1 MTSLSS
7 NKGCPQTDTLQ
18 TTMLHILNGSSI
30 EEPLR
35 QSTIPGEYFSFRDAL
50 IAGPA
55 LSGLDENEWRRLRV
69 AHLSNSYGVES
80 TKCEKEL
87 LEQTQTLESFSQHE
101 EVVMW
106 FEHDLF
112 CQLNLL
118 YLLDWFAHVDLGQTK
133 LSLVNIGEFPGK
145 PNFRGL
151 GELDATEL
159 ASLFPQR
166 QPVSTTQLEIASEA
180 WRAFSSPDPTSIE
193 NLIRAETSS
202 VPFLREALEAHLR
215 RFPNTRNGLGQI
227 ENRSLELVK
236 SGYEE
241 FGDLFPEFIAAES
254 VYGLGDTQV
263 WLTLVNLSNAS
274 HPLLTAQNRNE
285 RTDQVGLKTLF
296 KITDAGK
303 AVLNGDSD
311 FIKLNGIDQWLGGVH
326 LQGND
331 QLWRWEETAGRLK
344 YC

>member
-1 MTSLSS
+1 
-7 NKGCPQTDTLQ
+7 
-18 TTMLHILNGSSI
+18 MLHILNGSSLK
-30 EEPLR
+30 EPLK
-35 QSTIPGEYFSFRDAL
+35 QSTLPGEFFSFRDAL

-55 LSGLDENEWRRLRV
+55 LSGLDENEWRRLRA
-69 AHLSNSYGVES
+69 AHLSSTYGVEPS
-80 TKCEKEL
+80 KCENEL
-87 LEQTQTLESFSQHE
+87 AEQTQALESSRQHDE
-101 EVVMW
+101 IVLW

-118 YLLDWFAHVDLGQTK
+118 YLLDWFAHIDLAQTK
-133 LSLVNIGEFPGK
+133 LTLVNIGEFPGK

-151 GELDATEL
+151 GELNATEL
-159 ASLFPQR
+159 ASLLPQR
-166 QPVSTTQLEIASEA
+166 QPVSPIQLEIASRA
-180 WRAFSSPDPTSIE
+180 WRAFSSPDPTSIQT
-193 NLIRAETSS
+193 LLQTDTSS
-202 VPFLREALEAHLR
+202 IPFLREALEAHLR
-215 RFPNTRNGLGQI
+215 RFPNTRNGLGRV
-227 ENRSLELVK
+227 ESTSLELVK

-241 FGDLFPEFIAAES
+241 FGDLFPEFITAEP

-263 WLTLVNLSNAS
+263 WLTLVNLSNAH
-274 HPLLTAQNRNE
+274 HPLLTTLNGNA
-285 RTDQVGLKTLF
+285 RTDQVGPGTQF
-296 KITDAGK
+296 KITEAGK